1 MPNDGRVKFAILN
14 TFGMP
19 DPPLPRTPNDISIC
33 LAKNPMTPRAHLLDM
48 FNTALAAVD
57 PYAAVKRFLSREDNT
72 LTLATTPP
80 QTFNLSNYERVL
92 VVGAG
97 KATAPM
103 AQAVEAILGD
113 ALTGGLI
120 VVKYDHALPLH
131 TIDCREAGH
140 PVPDKNGLQAGDD
153 LLALADSATERD
165 LVLCLL
171 SGGGSALLES
181 LPPPL
186 TLTNLQATTHALL
199 ACGATIVEVNTI
211 RKHLS
216 RVKGGRLA
224 QVIAPATL
232 ITLVLSDVVGSP
244 LPAIASGPTV
254 PDTTT
259 WEDVAAI
266 LTNYNLAPRL
276 PILVL
281 NYLQAGIAGAIP
293 DTPKNLLSASVV
305 IMGDNAIAATAALE
319 RAQSLGYT
327 SSIQSTTLEG
337 EARVVGKEI
346 ARLARQIQQ
355 NHLSYSVC
363 LIYGGETTVTLGDSA
378 GRGGRNQELVLT
390 AALEIADN
398 TGITIGAFAT
408 DGSDGPTDSAG
419 AIVDG
424 STVARG
430 GGDAIARHHLDT
442 HNAYPFLLKSGD
454 LLITGPTRTNVN
466 DLVMVVI
473 ERGLRQRNDITSDD
487 RAKHPSLPHSPV
499 YKIASMPKIPHIR
512 SECGYFAPTP
522 QLPLSFIIHC
532 RSLYLYP

>member
-1 MPNDGRVKFAILN
+1 M
-14 TFGMP
+14 
-19 DPPLPRTPNDISIC
+19 S
-33 LAKNPMTPRAHLLDM
+33 PRAHLLDI

-57 PYAAVKRFLSREDNT
+57 PYVAVQRFLSRKGNR

-80 QTFNLSNYERVL
+80 QTFNLSTYERVL

-103 AQAVEAILGD
+103 AQAVEEILGD

-120 VVKYDHALPLH
+120 TVKYDHALPLH
-131 TIDCREAGH
+131 IIECREAGH
-140 PVPDKNGLQAGDD
+140 PVPDEYGLRAGNE
-153 LLALADSATERD
+153 LLSLADSATERD

-186 TLTNLQATTHALL
+186 TLADLQATTHALL

-224 QVIAPATL
+224 EAIAPAEL

-244 LPAIASGPTV
+244 LDAIASGPTV
-254 PDTTT
+254 PDSTT
-259 WEDVAAI
+259 WDDVATI
-266 LTNYNLAPRL
+266 LTKYDLASRL
-276 PILVL
+276 PASVL
-281 NYLQAGIAGAIP
+281 TYLQVGIAGNYP
-293 DTPKNLLSASVV
+293 DTPKTLPSSPVV
-305 IMGDNAIAATAALE
+305 IVGDNSIAATAALE
-319 RAQSLGYT
+319 RAQALGYLT
-327 SSIQSTTLEG
+327 EIRTTRMEG
-337 EARVVGKEI
+337 EARTVGI
-346 ARLARQIQQ
+346 AIAHSALSLQQ
-355 NHLSYSVC
+355 EAHHFPMC
-363 LIYGGETTVTLGDSA
+363 LIYGGETTVTLGDEV
-378 GRGGRNQELVLT
+378 GMGGRTQELALA
-390 AALEIADN
+390 AALELVDS

-424 STVARG
+424 GTVSRG
-430 GGDAIARHHLDT
+430 GGEVVAHHHLDT

-473 ERGLRQRNDITSDD
+473 EKWEMGKEKERT
-487 RAKHPSLPHSPV
+487 
-499 YKIASMPKIPHIR
+499 IAN
-512 SECGYFAPTP
+512 
-522 QLPLSFIIHC
+522 C
-532 RSLYLYP
+532 RSLDLCP